1 MDGTLA
7 HRLNRAMPANTNFPE
22 ADFRQDTAG
31 EAKIETSKK
40 FSLAQ
45 AFNALQG
52 SLGLDAQE

>member
-1 MDGTLA
+1 
-7 HRLNRAMPANTNFPE
+7 MPANTNFPE

-52 SLGLDAQE
+52 SLGLDAQD